1 MYLLAR
7 TSWADAKIGTDFLGV
22 EVLVD
27 NALDDAGA
35 VVVQEARA
43 GLTEARYE
51 LVQSLGMEIKSS
63 VEAGW
68 DSVIFTVQI
77 WLKKSMISCS
87 VVSDVM
93 NSS

>member
-1 MYLLAR
+1 MSR
-7 TSWADAKIGTDFLGV
+7 TSRADSQIGTDFHRV
-22 EVLVD
+22 EVLVH

-35 VVVQEARA
+35 VVVEKARA

>member
-1 MYLLAR
+1 MAR

-51 LVQSLGMEIKSS
+51 LVQSLGKEITSCGE
-63 VEAGW
+63 EAGTK
-68 DSVIFTVQI
+68 VLVTRQI
-77 WLKKSMISCS
+77 
-87 VVSDVM
+87 
-93 NSS
+93 

>member
-1 MYLLAR
+1 MAR
-7 TSWADAKIGTDFLGV
+7 TSWADAKIGTDFLGI

-51 LVQSLGMEIKSS
+51 LVQSLGRK
-63 VEAGW
+63 
-68 DSVIFTVQI
+68 
-77 WLKKSMISCS
+77 LKLS
-87 VVSDVM
+87 
-93 NSS
+93 